1 MLRGVFILN
10 MMKFMQKGKE
20 KYWKPKT
27 EQEKLSRTLHNN
39 MHLFPEKQE
48 KQIITKLMKVM
59 NEHFIGCKQQGNQ
72 IFINPEEMQ
81 NAKERFEIM
90 PENMRSIHRD
100 IGKSF
105 LMQWVKSQLKG
116 EA

>member
-1 MLRGVFILN
+1 ML
-10 MMKFMQKGKE
+10 KFERKDKKKE
-20 KYWKPKT
+20 YWKPKT
-27 EQEKLSRTLHNN
+27 EQERLERTLHRN
-39 MHLFPEKQE
+39 MHLFPEREE
-48 KQIITKLMKVM
+48 KHIINKLMRLM
-59 NEHFIGCKQQGNQ
+59 DSHFIGCKQQGNQ